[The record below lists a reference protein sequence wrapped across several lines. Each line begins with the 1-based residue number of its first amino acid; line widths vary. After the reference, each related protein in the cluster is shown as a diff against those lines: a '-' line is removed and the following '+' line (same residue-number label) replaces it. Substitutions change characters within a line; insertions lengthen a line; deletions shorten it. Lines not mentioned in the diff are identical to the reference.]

1 MNECEKQAGER
12 ERERERDGEGEY
24 SPPRRYRR
32 GGRSCV
38 EVLWLRRE
46 GKEERPFCVIRGE
59 FSLLSPLGIV
69 QREREGGVQRLRP
82 TVPITFGEKRLCEIG

>member
-1 MNECEKQAGER
+1 MREAGWRER

-38 EVLWLRRE
+38 EVLWRE
-46 GKEERPFCVIRGE
+46 GKEERPFFCVIRGE
-59 FSLLSPLGIV
+59 FSLFSPLGIV